1 MAAGDHTVTGT
12 MTANKVAVTDT
23 VVVTNLNAD
32 QVDGADKDTDV
43 ALAANSDA
51 KVPSQKAVK
60 AYIDAADALKA
71 DDDAVV
77 HDTGAET
84 VADVKTFSSA
94 PVFSAGAQLGDAG
107 VALKTKVLTMGFDG
121 AAFAETAHGLTPANI
136 RGVCAFPPVAN
147 GALVIRVGFDDDGTT
162 KIRVELNFAYAGS
175 GYAIVFYV

>member
-12 MTANKVAVTDT
+12 MTANKVVVIDT
-23 VVVTNLNAD
+23 EDISSINAD
-32 QVDGADKDTDV
+32 QLDSAHKDTDV

-77 HDTGAET
+77 HDTGDET

-107 VALKTKVLTMGFDG
+107 VALKTKVLTMVFGG
-121 AAFAETAHGLTPANI
+121 ESFAETAHGLTTANI
-136 RGVCAFPPVAN
+136 RGVCAFPPVAT
-147 GALVIRVGFDDDGTT
+147 GAMVTGVGFDDDGTT
-162 KIRVELNFAYAGS
+162 KIRVELAFPYAGS